1 MKMVKIIS
9 LIILIHYVYYKLTL
23 LGWDLD
29 VYNPLYL
36 VLTVKS

>member
-1 MKMVKIIS
+1 MKMIKFFP